1 MNSIALR
8 LAILILI
15 ALSGGAH
22 ADVTLGFGP
31 VTQAGSTLTVSI
43 VAAGLSQ
50 GAAPS
55 LSTYD
60 LDLLFDPDRLAFA
73 GAIFGDPVLSDQLDL
88 TGLGGNLQLVTPA
101 GPGIVN
107 LFESSLD
114 SPEDL
119 DALQA
124 DRFILATLSFGVRAA
139 GSSALQ
145 LIGHALGD
153 SNGAEIIAR
162 FGNTTVHAVPIG
174 PSLLWMGSGVAG
186 ISGLM
191 WRRNRPPLAA
201 D

>member
-1 MNSIALR
+1 MNSIVLR
-8 LAILILI
+8 LAILTLV

-31 VTQAGSTLTVSI
+31 VTQAGGTLTVSI
-43 VAAGLSQ
+43 VATGLSQ

-60 LDLLFDPDRLAFA
+60 LDLLFDPDRLAFS
-73 GAIFGDPVLSDQLDL
+73 GAAFGDPVLGTQVDVN
-88 TGLGGNLQLVTPA
+88 GLGGNLQIVAPA

-114 SPEDL
+114 SPEVL

-124 DRFILATLSFGVRAA
+124 DSFILATLSFEVRTA
-139 GSSALQ
+139 GSSVLQ
-145 LIGHALGD
+145 LLGHALGD
-153 SNGAEIIAR
+153 GNGAEIIAQYGR
-162 FGNTTVHAVPIG
+162 TTVQAVPIG
-174 PSLLWMGSGVAG
+174 PSLLWMGSGLAG
-186 ISGLM
+186 IAGLM
-191 WRRNRPPLAA
+191 RRRQRPQLAA